1 MVGSG
6 PRGYGAH
13 KDPMNNPF
21 RSLAGRITLLV
32 FVATIVSALTVSL
45 ISVQSLDGFLRERV
59 NQQLPRAAR
68 QIAESLDGWYALRAR
83 ELEVFAGSTILQESA
98 PTFTS
103 RGRRGERA
111 RNETEQY
118 LRYVLESFPQF
129 ERLVLARPTGE
140 ALIEVG
146 EGEALPEGML
156 AASLPNLAT
165 TTISEPMRRDGE
177 VFQLASAPLVDADGS
192 TIARLYASIDLDHLT
207 PLLKSRELGASAR
220 VFIVDRQRRLINPPE
235 GVDPESAFSIRGVDA
250 APEDSFV
257 AAVEHYDDFSDIRVI
272 GTQLAF
278 PRFGWTLV
286 IEQPYDEAFAPVVR
300 SIGRVAALNLAIV
313 LVVGL
318 VASRIAGSFVRPLR
332 GLSEAAR
339 RLSQGER
346 GVEIEETNFTS
357 EEINVL
363 TRTFNEMSRR
373 LSRNARELE
382 QSHRALEG
390 ANDELVAKNDELSN
404 MNLVLEQLSITDG
417 LTKLH
422 NHRYFQE
429 SLTRECRRS
438 VRTSEPLSLVLID
451 LDDFKACN
459 DRYGHAGGD
468 AILRETA
475 GLLNDCVRETD
486 VLTRYGGEE
495 FALIAVGTDLEG
507 ARDLAEKI
515 RGTVENAEFELDATA
530 ERARVTVS
538 VGVAELQGDEKQLF
552 LDADAAL
559 YAAKDAGRN
568 RVVTADATPS
578 S

>member
-6 PRGYGAH
+6 PRGDGAH

-318 VASRIAGSFVRPLR
+318 VAVHFLNRAWKAESVGGALYNTYDLFFLLLLTTVVHVFVFTGAFVLLGALR
-332 GLSEAAR
+332 GRSASGFASLAVFLACAGACFWIPAEGGGGVSDGVRSAYDASSTMLNLYLSRLIDPEAMRVANDVFESS
-339 RLSQGER
+339 LGER
-346 GVEIEETNFTS
+346 TARFIAYAYTYHYLNWFSKTSVIKWHEVPRMRLLVVVGIWLVSLAVYAWDYLLGLGVLF
-357 EEINVL
+357 
-363 TRTFNEMSRR
+363 F
-373 LSRNARELE
+373 LSMLHVFLE
-382 QSHRALEG
+382 FPL
-390 ANDELVAKNDELSN
+390 NW
-404 MNLVLEQLSITDG
+404 
-417 LTKLH
+417 
-422 NHRYFQE
+422 
-429 SLTRECRRS
+429 RS
-438 VRTSEPLSLVLID
+438 FID
-451 LDDFKACN
+451 
-459 DRYGHAGGD
+459 
-468 AILRETA
+468 I
-475 GLLNDCVRETD
+475 
-486 VLTRYGGEE
+486 GGE
-495 FALIAVGTDLEG
+495 LRGY
-507 ARDLAEKI
+507 ARPA
-515 RGTVENAEFELDATA
+515 
-530 ERARVTVS
+530 
-538 VGVAELQGDEKQLF
+538 
-552 LDADAAL
+552 AD
-559 YAAKDAGRN
+559 
-568 RVVTADATPS
+568 
-578 S
+578 